1 MEDGLKTTLKADPS
15 GSISK
20 SYTLSVTDTGL
31 PCDGLPVTFTLRL
44 YTLIELGS
52 SVNPSGSSS
61 DNTAP
66 SILFNDVF
74 TSIVQ
79 SIFSALVA
87 IPSFVNNFPSLGAT
101 NTFATCT
108 PLRTGNVIGTST
120 LPVMF
125 VLLISVKKFI
135 IPEMFE

>member
-31 PCDGLPVTFTLRL
+31 PSDGLPVTFTLRL

-52 SVNPSGSSS
+52 SVNPSGRSS
-61 DNTAP
+61 DKTAP
-66 SILFNDVF
+66 SILSNDVF

-87 IPSFVNNFPSLGAT
+87 IPSFVNNFPSLGAI
-101 NTFATCT
+101 NTFAT
-108 PLRTGNVIGTST
+108 
-120 LPVMF
+120 
-125 VLLISVKKFI
+125 
-135 IPEMFE
+135 